1 MQVLNMKHTLFALL
15 LLLAVVLQPVPVL
28 AQAASPTIT
37 PLYTIKNK
45 VYGFP
50 GRDDGVYAL
59 TAITYNS
66 DGSDTI
72 AYKFVN
78 SSPSQAASPSVFIPQ
93 TGSVR
98 VTWHGITSVQPFS
111 LPPLSVV
118 TDDSVIAAISLR
130 YDKTIEVDPKS
141 LAQGETLSVRDVS
154 GIETLTFNPGRIQPG
169 TTSRAYAFRVTF
181 PAGAVAATPQN
192 PPVQTAK

>member
-1 MQVLNMKHTLFALL
+1 MKTTICLFVIIAGI
-15 LLLAVVLQPVPVL
+15 AS
-28 AQAASPTIT
+28 AQTAT
-37 PLYTIKNK
+37 PLYTVNTK

-50 GRDDGVYAL
+50 GRGDGVYAL

-66 DGSDTI
+66 DGSDTV

-78 SSPSQAASPSVFIPQ
+78 TSPPQSTAPPVFIPQ
-93 TGSVR
+93 TGSIR
-98 VTWHGITSVQPFS
+98 VTWHGATSVLPFS

-141 LAQGETLSVRDVS
+141 LAQGETLSVRDGA

-181 PAGAVAATPQN
+181 PSGAVAAKPQS